1 MTYSETPRQLGD
13 ENAAHISPV
22 TPAEDA
28 RTILLNRV
36 SWAAVL
42 AGVVV
47 SLVVQL
53 LLNMLGLGIG
63 AATLDPASGDNPSAS
78 TFSIGAGIWWTL
90 AGIIAAFI
98 GGYVA
103 GRLSGMPKASTAGWH
118 GITSWALTTLLIFWL
133 LTSTIGAIVG
143 GTFSTLGS
151 AVGALGQTAAT
162 AAAPALANSDPF
174 SAIESQMRSASGGQD
189 PAQLRDAAI
198 AAVRSAV
205 TSDPARAQEAQN
217 RAAEAL
223 ARAQNIPVE
232 DARQQ
237 VANYIQQYQATI
249 DQAKQTAAKA
259 ADATAKAVST
269 GALFGFFALVLGA
282 AASWFG
288 GRFGTVEPTITA
300 IRSRIAGSGSR

>member
-1 MTYSETPRQLGD
+1 MTYTDTPRELGPHD
-13 ENAAHISPV
+13 APHTSPV
-22 TPAEDA
+22 TPEEDA

-47 SLVVQL
+47 SLVTQL

-63 AATLDPASGDNPSAS
+63 VATLDPAGADNPAIR
-78 TFSIGAGIWWTL
+78 TFSIGAGIWWTVS
-90 AGIIAAFI
+90 GIIAAFI

-103 GRLSGMPKASTAGWH
+103 GRLSGRPKESTAGWH
-118 GITSWALTTLLIFWL
+118 GITSWALTTLLVFWL
-133 LTSTIGAIVG
+133 LTTTIGLIVG

-151 AVGALGQTAAT
+151 VASSLGQTAAT
-162 AAAPALANSDPF
+162 AAAPAMADPF
-174 SAIESQMRSASGGQD
+174 GRIESQMRSVSGGQD
-189 PAQLRDAAI
+189 PAELRDAAI
-198 AAVRSAV
+198 AAVRAAV
-205 TSDPARAQEAQN
+205 TSEPGQAQDAQN

-232 DARQQ
+232 EARQQ
-237 VANYIQQYQATI
+237 VANYAQQYQQMVE
-249 DQAKQTAAKA
+249 QAKQSAAEV

-288 GRFGTVEPTITA
+288 GRFGTVDPTITA
-300 IRSRIAGSGSR
+300 IKSRIPPRSR